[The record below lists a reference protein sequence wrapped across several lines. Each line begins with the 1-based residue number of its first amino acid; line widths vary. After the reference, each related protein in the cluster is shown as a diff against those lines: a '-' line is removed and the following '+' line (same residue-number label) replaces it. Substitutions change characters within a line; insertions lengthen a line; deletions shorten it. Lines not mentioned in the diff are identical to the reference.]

1 MTGTFPRP
9 HIGFIDDATHAAP
22 VVAMRVRIDHGR
34 DRQALADVLLEKL
47 PRRAN
52 HFRAHQGVED
62 DPTGL
67 AADEGDVGQVKAAY
81 LVDARDHLIETVV
94 GGKSGLTKQR
104 GMDAVEVVLLM
115 QELKPFHVP
124 SDVAGV
130 GPDLQVLHGSDKPP
144 SVLIE
149 VPRVGKRQAG
159 ACLLEHIE
167 GVLRGRFALGME
179 MSLQGRSWLRVRSA
193 CIQDQ
198 MIGYS
203 ESGSRS
209 RKGLDELSSC

>member
-1 MTGTFPRP
+1 M
-9 HIGFIDDATHAAP
+9 
-22 VVAMRVRIDHGR
+22 
-34 DRQALADVLLEKL
+34 ADVLLEKL
-47 PRRAN
+47 PRCAN
-52 HFRAHQGVED
+52 HFRANQGVED

-67 AADEGDVGQVKAAY
+67 AADEGDVGQVEAAH

-115 QELKPFHVP
+115 QELKPLHVP

-144 SVLIE
+144 SVLLD

-159 ACLLEHIE
+159 ACLLEYIE
-167 GVLRGRFALGME
+167 GVLRWRFALGME
-179 MSLQGRSWLRVRSA
+179 MSLQRDGWLSVRGA
-193 CIQDQ
+193 LIEDQ
-198 MIGYS
+198 MAGHG
-203 ESGSRS
+203 ESGSRG